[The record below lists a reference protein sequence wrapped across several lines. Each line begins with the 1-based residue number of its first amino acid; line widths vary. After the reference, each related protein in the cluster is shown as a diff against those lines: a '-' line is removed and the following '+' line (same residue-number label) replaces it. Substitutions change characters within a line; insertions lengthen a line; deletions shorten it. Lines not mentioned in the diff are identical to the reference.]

1 MLPAFSALQGLLPAS
16 LPPPYHPLP
25 RTADRS
31 NPQPDCPSAAPP
43 PPPPPPRPRLGH
55 VNLPYFKG
63 MTEPL
68 SRIFN
73 KAGITTSIRSRG
85 SLRESFVRPKDKLEI
100 PESTGVVYYLPC
112 SGSDG
117 TPCPDNGC
125 YVGETER
132 TVASRISEH
141 FSTAR
146 ISGTSTLKSAVM
158 THAREKDHHFR
169 RDDFSVLSSGD
180 QNWHDRGIKEAIYIR
195 ALKPSINRDQ
205 GRHLLPPNYDSLLQQ
220 HIKRPPPPLV
230 HDNSVS
236 PLLSTVPRRQGRPP
250 RQSQTQVHSQARL
263 IPSAPPATPSQ
274 PTQSATPAAAPAA
287 SLSSQTAVKAT
298 ATS

>member
-1 MLPAFSALQGLLPAS
+1 
-16 LPPPYHPLP
+16 
-25 RTADRS
+25 
-31 NPQPDCPSAAPP
+31 
-43 PPPPPPRPRLGH
+43 
-55 VNLPYFKG
+55 

-117 TPCPDNGC
+117 TPCPDNDC

-205 GRHLLPPNYDSLLQQ
+205 GRHTLPPNFDSLLLQR
-220 HIKRPPPPLV
+220 IKRPSPPPV
-230 HDNSVS
+230 HDSNVE
-236 PLLSTVPRRQGRPP
+236 PLLSTAARRQGRPS
-250 RQSQTQVHSQARL
+250 RATQSQVQSQARL
-263 IPSAPPATPSQ
+263 LPSAPPATQTQPASQ
-274 PTQSATPAAAPAA
+274 GATPTAN
-287 SLSSQTAVKAT
+287 LSSQTAVKAT
-298 ATS
+298 APP